1 MALLGGS
8 PLGLIGVRSLPTSD
22 GMSTFNGGASR
33 KISVNSYNNATNG
46 QMNATTGVF
55 TGSTGTRSLFSGSP
69 SASLAPYGNVGK
81 LGTTTGG
88 GMDMSGPYKGIKRSS
103 LHNNTVYD
111 TSLLNIIEQ
120 LSGTQAE
127 LRPSDFAYL
136 KDVGVFPN
144 NRLMIARR
152 FASPHNDNIF
162 LKGLATGQPVAIM
175 ISWKP
180 QGEDFLKISFGEKWE
195 DADADFKNVLDSL
208 GEDFLGKELGKRIG
222 GGIAVVPLPGFT
234 ETIQRTVLA
243 KLGVIEDDMK
253 TPLPSGNPNL
263 IKMAKR
269 RQTIKSETAG
279 SGLNCTVSIQMICEW
294 EQKFISG
301 IDPTIAWQDILG
313 KILTFATSRSNNYGL
328 KGAFEKKMKEWM
340 DHPEKIVEDMVKYIK
355 EGLKAAKDSIVE
367 MINGIKDTLSP
378 KDEASVKA
386 KSEETEKKRA
396 DELAKINKE
405 GTSENYADTLITKL
419 QEGLSRQ
426 LNKYRIA
433 LEGIAR
439 SLSGAPSTPW
449 HITIGNPLRPIFC
462 SGDMYMS
469 QDLTLDLGPTLAFN
483 DLPSNIKATFTLENA
498 RPWGLQEIAAK
509 FNSGSIRVVTI
520 VKDTNDLNHG
530 EKLQD
535 QIYVTPT
542 TGSATNPTNT
552 TGATKAVAGAVATGA
567 VAGVA
572 GATVPTTVP
581 QVPPAIATVAAGPQL
596 PLPVPTFANNF
607 NTDVSTAVPNLTA
620 GAATNLAN
628 AQNSLDGVTAAV
640 NSGQAQAEA
649 LAAKATAAANAAAVA
664 AGTATGGLVNGAI
677 AGAVATAQGGVAAA
691 QNTVATTGA
700 NVSSNVSNATGTTQQ
715 SVNTQVVVPDANSSI
730 GTTLQNIDWTK
741 IPGL

>member
-1 MALLGGS
+1 MAILGGS

-22 GMSTFNGGASR
+22 GMSTFNGGTSR

-46 QMNATTGVF
+46 QMNAAFGNFSGAV
-55 TGSTGTRSLFSGSP
+55 GTRSLFSGSP

-81 LGTTTGG
+81 LGTTNGG

-136 KDVGVFPN
+136 KDVGVYPN

-152 FASPHNDNIF
+152 FGSPHADNIF
-162 LKGLATGQPVAIM
+162 LKGLATGQPLAIM

-180 QGEDFLKISFGEKWE
+180 QTEDFLKITFGEKWE
-195 DADADFKNVLDSL
+195 DAEADFKSVLDSL
-208 GEDFLGKELGKRIG
+208 GEDFLGKTLGQRLG
-222 GGIAVVPLPGFT
+222 GAAAVIPLPGFT
-234 ETIQRTVLA
+234 ETIQRTVL
-243 KLGVIEDDMK
+243 KKMGVIDDNIE
-253 TPLPSGNPNL
+253 TPLPAGNPNL

-269 RQTIKSETAG
+269 RQTVKSETAG
-279 SGLNCTVSIQMICEW
+279 TGLNCTVSIQMVCEW

-313 KILTFATSRSNNYGL
+313 KILTFSTSRSNNYGL
-328 KGAFEKKMKEWM
+328 KASFEKTIKRWM
-340 DHPEKIVEDMVKYIK
+340 DYPEKIVEDMVGFIK
-355 EGLKAAKDSIVE
+355 EGLEAAKTEITK
-367 MINGIKDTLSP
+367 MIEGVKETLAPS
-378 KDEASVKA
+378 KTKEEADAASEKA
-386 KSEETEKKRA
+386 KKDALDKLKDVTA
-396 DELAKINKE
+396 DSLVNDLLK
-405 GTSENYADTLITKL
+405 
-419 QEGLSRQ
+419 GLSRQ
-426 LNKYRIA
+426 LNKYRIVI
-433 LEGIAR
+433 EGIAR

-449 HITIGNPLRPIFC
+449 HITIGNPLRPVFC

-469 QDLTLDLGPTLAFN
+469 QDVALDLGATLAFN

-530 EKLQD
+530 ERLQD
-535 QIYVTPT
+535 QIYVTPKT
-542 TGSATNPTNT
+542 ESASNPTNT
-552 TGATKAVAGAVATGA
+552 TAATTAVAGAVATGA

-572 GATVPTTVP
+572 GATVPTTAA
-581 QVPPAIATVAAGPQL
+581 QVTPTIATVAAGPQL
-596 PLPVPTFANNF
+596 PPPVPTFANNF
-607 NTDVSTAVPNLTA
+607 NTDISTVAGPLTE
-620 GAATNLAN
+620 GAAA
-628 AQNSLDGVTAAV
+628 AAASAKSGLDGVTAAV

-649 LAAKATAAANAAAVA
+649 LAAKATAAANEAATA
-664 AGTATGGLVNGAI
+664 AGTATSGVINGAI
-677 AGAVATAQGGVAAA
+677 EGAVATAQAGVATA
-691 QNTVATTGA
+691 QNAVATSGA
-700 NVSSNVSNATGTTQQ
+700 NVATNAATAAGTVKE
-715 SVNTQVVVPDANSSI
+715 SVNSETIVPDANSSI
-730 GTTLQNIDWTK
+730 GTTLQNINWSGFT
-741 IPGL
+741 L

>member
-33 KISVNSYNNATNG
+33 KISVNSYNNATGG
-46 QMNATTGVF
+46 QMNQTSGNF
-55 TGSTGTRSLFSGSP
+55 SGSTGTRSLFSGSP

-81 LGTTTGG
+81 LGTTNGG

-152 FASPHNDNIF
+152 FASPHHDNIF

-180 QGEDFLKISFGEKWE
+180 QGEDFLKITFGEKWE
-195 DADADFKNVLDSL
+195 DAEADFKSVLDSL
-208 GEDFLGKELGKRIG
+208 GEDFLGKQLGQKIG
-222 GGIAVVPLPGFT
+222 GGLAVVPLPGFT

-243 KLGVIEDDMK
+243 KLGVIEDDPK
-253 TPLPSGNPNL
+253 SPLPSGNPNL

-328 KGAFEKKMKEWM
+328 KGAFEKTLTRWM
-340 DHPEKIVEDMVKYIK
+340 DYPETIVEDMVKYIK
-355 EGLKAAKDSIVE
+355 EGLDKAIESIQEMIDGIKETLAPQDDAAKAAREK
-367 MINGIKDTLSP
+367 
-378 KDEASVKA
+378 
-386 KSEETEKKRA
+386 ETAEK
-396 DELAKINKE
+396 NK
-405 GTSENYADTLITKL
+405 TKL
-419 QEGLSRQ
+419 EEISKTGYAQTLVDDLKAGLSRQ

-433 LEGIAR
+433 IEGIAR

-449 HITIGNPLRPIFC
+449 HITVGNPLRPVFC
-462 SGDMYMS
+462 AGDMYMS
-469 QDLTLDLGPTLAFN
+469 DDLSLDLGPTLAFN
-483 DLPSNIKATFTLENA
+483 DLPSNIKATFTLTNA

-509 FNSGSIRVVTI
+509 FNSGSIRVVTV

-530 EKLQD
+530 ERLQD
-535 QIYVTPT
+535 QIYVAPKTDS
-542 TGSATNPTNT
+542 GTNPTNT
-552 TGATKAVAGAVATGA
+552 AAATKAVAGAVASGS

-581 QVPPAIATVAAGPQL
+581 QVTPAIATVAAGPQL
-596 PLPVPTFANNF
+596 PPVPTFANNF
-607 NTDVSTAVPNLTA
+607 NTDISTAVPNLTA

-640 NSGQAQAEA
+640 NSGQGQAAA
-649 LAAKATAAANAAAVA
+649 LAAKATAAANAAATA
-664 AGTATGGLVNGAI
+664 AGNATGGVINGTI
-677 AGAVATAQGGVAAA
+677 AGAVTTTQNGV
-691 QNTVATTGA
+691 A
-700 NVSSNVSNATGTTQQ
+700 NVSSTAATAAGTVKE
-715 SVNTQVVVPDANSSI
+715 SVNSQSVVPDPNSSV
-730 GTTLQNIDWTK
+730 GTTLQNIDWSGFT
-741 IPGL
+741 L

>member
-1 MALLGGS
+1 MAILGGS
-8 PLGLIGVRSLPTSD
+8 PLGLINTRSLPTSD
-22 GMSTFNGGASR
+22 GMTTFNGGTSR

-46 QMNATTGVF
+46 QLNADTGAF
-55 TGSTGTRSLFSGSP
+55 TGAVGTRSLFSGSP

-81 LGTTTGG
+81 LGTTNGG
-88 GMDMSGPYKGIKRSS
+88 GMDMSGPYKGIKRSN

-111 TSLLNIIEQ
+111 MSLLNIIEQ

-152 FASPHNDNIF
+152 FGSPHNDNIF
-162 LKGLATGQPVAIM
+162 LKGLPTHQPLAIM

-180 QGEDFLKISFGEKWE
+180 QGEDFLKITFGEKWE
-195 DADADFKNVLDSL
+195 DAEADFKGVLDSL
-208 GEDFLGKELGKRIG
+208 GEDFLGKTLGAKLG
-222 GGIAVVPLPGFT
+222 GGLAVVPLPGFT
-234 ETIQRTVLA
+234 ETIQRTVLK

-269 RQTIKSETAG
+269 RQTIKSEAAG

-313 KILTFATSRSNNYGL
+313 KILTFSTSRSNNYGL
-328 KGAFEKKMKEWM
+328 KGAFEKTMKDWM
-340 DHPEKIVEDMVKYIK
+340 DHPEHIVRDMVDYIK
-355 EGLKAAKDSIVE
+355 LGLEAAKDSIRE
-367 MINGIKDTLSP
+367 MIQGVRGALMPMNDATK
-378 KDEASVKA
+378 
-386 KSEETEKKRA
+386 EKKSAEAEAERKKKM
-396 DELAKINKE
+396 DELNKE
-405 GTSENYADTLITKL
+405 GTTLQYADKLIKDL

-439 SLSGAPSTPW
+439 ALSGAPSAPW
-449 HITIGNPLRPIFC
+449 HVTIGNPLRPVFC

-469 QDLTLDLGPTLAFN
+469 QDVTLDLGATLAFN

-530 EKLQD
+530 ETLKD
-535 QIYVTPT
+535 QIYVSPT
-542 TGSATNPTNT
+542 TQSASNPTNT
-552 TGATKAVAGAVATGA
+552 TAATTTVAGAVATGA

-572 GATVPTTVP
+572 GATVPTTAA
-581 QVPPAIATVAAGPQL
+581 QVTPTIATVAAGPQL
-596 PLPVPTFANNF
+596 PPPVPTFANNF
-607 NTDVSTAVPNLTA
+607 NTDISTAAGPLTA
-620 GAATNLAN
+620 GAAA
-628 AQNSLDGVTAAV
+628 AAASAKSGLDGVTAAV

-649 LAAKATAAANAAAVA
+649 LAAKATAAANEAATA
-664 AGTATGGLVNGAI
+664 AGAATSGVINGAI
-677 AGAVATAQGGVAAA
+677 EGAVATAQAGVATA
-691 QNTVATTGA
+691 QNAVATSGA
-700 NVSSNVSNATGTTQQ
+700 NVATNAATAAGTVKE
-715 SVNTQVVVPDANSSI
+715 SVNSETIVPDANSSI
-730 GTTLQNIDWTK
+730 GTTLQNINWSGFT
-741 IPGL
+741 L

>member
-1 MALLGGS
+1 MAILGGS

-33 KISVNSYNNATNG
+33 KISVNAYNNATSG
-46 QMNATTGVF
+46 QMSQTSGNF
-55 TGSTGTRSLFSGSP
+55 SGSVGTRSLFSGSA
-69 SASLAPYGNVGK
+69 SASVAPYGNIGK

-195 DADADFKNVLDSL
+195 DAEADFKSVLDSL
-208 GEDFLGKELGKRIG
+208 GEDFLGKTLGQKLG
-222 GGIAVVPLPGFT
+222 GAAAVIPLPGFT
-234 ETIQRTVLA
+234 ETIQRTVLQ
-243 KLGVIEDDMK
+243 KMGIIDDSK
-253 TPLPSGNPNL
+253 ETPLPSGNPNL

-269 RQTIKSETAG
+269 RQTVRSETAG
-279 SGLNCTVSIQMICEW
+279 SGLNCTVSIQMVCEW

-313 KILTFATSRSNNYGL
+313 KILTFSTSRSNNYGL
-328 KGAFEKKMKEWM
+328 KASFEKTIKDWM
-340 DHPEKIVEDMVKYIK
+340 DYPEHIVRDMVKFIK
-355 EGLKAAKDSIVE
+355 EGLQAAKDEIE
-367 MINGIKDTLSP
+367 KMIQGVKETLAPS
-378 KDEASVKA
+378 KSKEDVDKKA
-386 KSEETEKKRA
+386 ESDKADALKKLEGVSA
-396 DELAKINKE
+396 QSLIDELVA
-405 GTSENYADTLITKL
+405 
-419 QEGLSRQ
+419 GLSRQ
-426 LNKYRIA
+426 LNKYRIVI
-433 LEGIAR
+433 EGIAR
-439 SLSGAPSTPW
+439 ALSGAPSTPW

-462 SGDMYMS
+462 AGDMYID
-469 QDLTLDLGPTLAFN
+469 QDVTLDLGATLAFN
-483 DLPSNIKATFTLENA
+483 DLPSNIKATFTLTNA

-530 EKLQD
+530 ERLQD
-535 QIYVTPT
+535 QIYVSPQ
-542 TGSATNPTNT
+542 TGSGTNPTNT
-552 TGATKAVAGAVATGA
+552 SATTNAVAGAVAPGS

-572 GATVPTTVP
+572 GATVPTTAPVTTP
-581 QVPPAIATVAAGPQL
+581 TIATVAAGPQL
-596 PLPVPTFANNF
+596 PPVPTFANNF
-607 NTDVSTAVPNLTA
+607 NTDISTGTPNLTA

-640 NSGQAQAEA
+640 NSGQGQAA
-649 LAAKATAAANAAAVA
+649 TLAARATAAANAAAAA
-664 AGTATGGLVNGAI
+664 AGTVTGGAGAI
-677 AGAVATAQGGVAAA
+677 TGAVTSA
-691 QNTVATTGA
+691 QNGVTNVQNSVATVGA
-700 NVSSNVSNATGTTQQ
+700 NVNSTAATAAGTVKE
-715 SVNTQVVVPDANSSI
+715 SVNSQSVVPDPNSTI
-730 GTTLQNIDWTK
+730 GTTLQNIDWT
-741 IPGL
+741 GFRL

>member
-1 MALLGGS
+1 MAILGGS
-8 PLGLIGVRSLPTSD
+8 PLGLINTRSLPTSD
-22 GMSTFNGGASR
+22 GMTTFNGGASR

-46 QMNATTGVF
+46 QINATTGVF

-81 LGTTTGG
+81 LGTTNGG

-111 TSLLNIIEQ
+111 MSLLNIIEQ

-136 KDVGVFPN
+136 KNVGVFPN

-152 FASPHNDNIF
+152 FGSPRNDNIF
-162 LKGLATGQPVAIM
+162 VKGLATAQPLAIM

-180 QGEDFLKISFGEKWE
+180 QGEDFLKITFGEKWE
-195 DADADFKNVLDSL
+195 NADADFKSVLDSL
-208 GEDFLGKELGKRIG
+208 GQDFLGKELGQKIG
-222 GGIAVVPLPGFT
+222 GAVAVVPLPGFT
-234 ETIQRTVLA
+234 ETIQRTVL
-243 KLGVIEDDMK
+243 KRLGIIDDTLE

-269 RQTIKSETAG
+269 RQLVASEVAG
-279 SGLNCTVSIQMICEW
+279 SGLNCTVSVEMICEW

-301 IDPTIAWQDILG
+301 IDPTIAWQDIIG
-313 KILTFATSRSNNYGL
+313 KILTFSTSRSNNYGL
-328 KGAFEKKMKEWM
+328 KKSFEDTMKRWM

-355 EGLKAAKDSIVE
+355 EGLEDAKKAIGDMIAGIDATPKEDPANKTNTELTANDIKKKAAE
-367 MINGIKDTLSP
+367 QTLSFIDQILP
-378 KDEASVKA
+378 N
-386 KSEETEKKRA
+386 
-396 DELAKINKE
+396 LA
-405 GTSENYADTLITKL
+405 
-419 QEGLSRQ
+419 RQ

-433 LEGIAR
+433 IEGIAR
-439 SLSGAPSTPW
+439 ALSGAPSTPW

-462 SGDMYMS
+462 SGDMYMD
-469 QDLTLDLGPTLAFN
+469 QDVALDLGPTLAFN
-483 DLPSNIKATFTLENA
+483 DLPSNIKATFTLTNA

-530 EKLQD
+530 ERLQD
-535 QIYVTPT
+535 QIYVTPK
-542 TGSATNPTNT
+542 TGSETNPTNT
-552 TGATKAVAGAVATGA
+552 TAATKAVAGATPTGA

-581 QVPPAIATVAAGPQL
+581 QVPPTIATVAAGPQL
-596 PLPVPTFANNF
+596 PPPIPTA
-607 NTDVSTAVPNLTA
+607 APNLTA
-620 GAATNLAN
+620 GAAANAAN

-640 NSGQAQAEA
+640 NSGQAQAA
-649 LAAKATAAANAAAVA
+649 SLAARATAAANEAAAASGTTTGGAINGAIEGAVA
-664 AGTATGGLVNGAI
+664 A
-677 AGAVATAQGGVAAA
+677 AQGGVAAT
-691 QNTVATTGA
+691 QNAVATTGA
-700 NVSSNVSNATGTTQQ
+700 NVGSVSENAGRSVE
-715 SVNTQVVVPDANSSI
+715 SVNTQSVVADANLSI
-730 GTTLQNIDWTK
+730 GTTLQNINWS
-741 IPGL
+741 GFAL

>member
-1 MALLGGS
+1 MAILGGS

-33 KISVNSYNNATNG
+33 KISVNAYNNATSG
-46 QMNATTGVF
+46 QMSQTSGNF
-55 TGSTGTRSLFSGSP
+55 SGSVGTRSLFSGSA
-69 SASLAPYGNVGK
+69 SASVAPYGNIGK

-180 QGEDFLKISFGEKWE
+180 QGEDFLKITFGEKWE
-195 DADADFKNVLDSL
+195 DAEADFKSVLDSL
-208 GEDFLGKELGKRIG
+208 GEDFLGKQLGQKLG
-222 GGIAVVPLPGFT
+222 GAAAVIPLPGFT
-234 ETIQRTVLA
+234 ETIQRTVLQ
-243 KLGVIEDDMK
+243 KMGIIDDSK
-253 TPLPSGNPNL
+253 ETPLPSGNPNL

-269 RQTIKSETAG
+269 RQTVRSETAG
-279 SGLNCTVSIQMICEW
+279 SGLNCTVSIQMVCEW

-313 KILTFATSRSNNYGL
+313 KILTFSTSRSNNYGL
-328 KGAFEKKMKEWM
+328 KATFEKTIKDWM
-340 DHPEKIVEDMVKYIK
+340 DYPEHIVRDMVKFIK
-355 EGLKAAKDSIVE
+355 EGLQAAKDEIKK
-367 MINGIKDTLSP
+367 MIQGVKETLAP
-378 KDEASVKA
+378 A
-386 KSEETEKKRA
+386 KSKEDVDKKAESDKA
-396 DELAKINKE
+396 DALKKLE
-405 GTSENYADTLITKL
+405 GVTAQSLIDDL
-419 QEGLSRQ
+419 VAGLSRQ
-426 LNKYRIA
+426 LNKYRIVI
-433 LEGIAR
+433 EGIAR
-439 SLSGAPSTPW
+439 ALSGAPSTPW

-462 SGDMYMS
+462 AGDMYID
-469 QDLTLDLGPTLAFN
+469 QDVTLDLGATLAFN
-483 DLPSNIKATFTLENA
+483 DLPSNIKATFTLTNA

-530 EKLQD
+530 ERLQD
-535 QIYVTPT
+535 QIYVSPQTAS
-542 TGSATNPTNT
+542 GTNPTNT
-552 TGATKAVAGAVATGA
+552 SATTNAVAGAVAPGSVT
-567 VAGVA
+567 GVA
-572 GATVPTTVP
+572 GATVPTTAPVTTP
-581 QVPPAIATVAAGPQL
+581 TIATVAAGPQL
-596 PLPVPTFANNF
+596 PPVPTFANNF
-607 NTDVSTAVPNLTA
+607 NTDISTGTPNLTA

-640 NSGQAQAEA
+640 NSGQGQAA
-649 LAAKATAAANAAAVA
+649 TLAARATAAANAAAA
-664 AGTATGGLVNGAI
+664 ATGTVTGGPVSGAI
-677 AGAVATAQGGVAAA
+677 TGAVATAQNGVTNV
-691 QNTVATTGA
+691 QNSVTTVGA
-700 NVSSNVSNATGTTQQ
+700 NVNSTAATAAGTVKE
-715 SVNTQVVVPDANSSI
+715 SVNSQSVVPDPNSTI
-730 GTTLQNIDWTK
+730 GTTLQNIDWT
-741 IPGL
+741 GFRL

>member
-33 KISVNSYNNATNG
+33 KISVNAYNNATSG
-46 QMNATTGVF
+46 QMSQTSGNF
-55 TGSTGTRSLFSGSP
+55 SGSVGTRSLFSGSA
-69 SASLAPYGNVGK
+69 SASVAPYGNIGK

-162 LKGLATGQPVAIM
+162 LKGLPTGQPLAIM

-195 DADADFKNVLDSL
+195 DAEADFKSVLDSL
-208 GEDFLGKELGKRIG
+208 GEDFLGKQLGQKIG

-243 KLGVIEDDMK
+243 RLGVIEDDMK

-269 RQTIKSETAG
+269 RQTIKSEAAG

-328 KGAFEKKMKEWM
+328 KGSFEKTMKKWM
-340 DHPEKIVEDMVKYIK
+340 DYPETIVEDMVKYIK
-355 EGLKAAKDSIVE
+355 EGLDKAITSIQE
-367 MINGIKDTLSP
+367 MIDGIKETLAP
-378 KDEASVKA
+378 QDDKA
-386 KSEETEKKRA
+386 KAEREKETAEKNKSKLEEISAKGYAEKLVDDLK
-396 DELAKINKE
+396 N
-405 GTSENYADTLITKL
+405 
-419 QEGLSRQ
+419 GLSRQ

-449 HITIGNPLRPIFC
+449 HITIGNPLRPVFC
-462 SGDMYMS
+462 AGDMYMDS
-469 QDLTLDLGPTLAFN
+469 DLALDLGATLAFN
-483 DLPSNIKATFTLENA
+483 DLPSNIKATFTLTNA

-530 EKLQD
+530 ERLQD
-535 QIYVTPT
+535 QIYVSPQTSS
-542 TGSATNPTNT
+542 GTNPTNT
-552 TGATKAVAGAVATGA
+552 SATTNAVAGAVAPGS

-572 GATVPTTVP
+572 GATVPTTAPVTTP
-581 QVPPAIATVAAGPQL
+581 TIATVAAGPQL
-596 PLPVPTFANNF
+596 PPVPTFANNF
-607 NTDVSTAVPNLTA
+607 NTDISTGTPNLTA

-640 NSGQAQAEA
+640 NSGQGQAA
-649 LAAKATAAANAAAVA
+649 TLVARATAAANAAAA
-664 AGTATGGLVNGAI
+664 ATGTVTGGPVSGAI
-677 AGAVATAQGGVAAA
+677 TGAVATAQNGVTNV
-691 QNTVATTGA
+691 QNSVTTVGA
-700 NVSSNVSNATGTTQQ
+700 NVNSTAATAAGTVKE
-715 SVNTQVVVPDANSSI
+715 SVNSQSVVPDPNSTI
-730 GTTLQNIDWTK
+730 GTTLQNIDWT
-741 IPGL
+741 GFRL

>member
-1 MALLGGS
+1 MAILGGS

-33 KISVNSYNNATNG
+33 KISVNSYNNATGG
-46 QMNATTGVF
+46 QMNQTSGNF
-55 TGSTGTRSLFSGSP
+55 SGSIGTRSLFSGSP
-69 SASLAPYGNVGK
+69 SASVAPYGNVGK

-152 FASPHNDNIF
+152 FGSPHNDNIF
-162 LKGLATGQPVAIM
+162 LKGLATGQPLAIM

-195 DADADFKNVLDSL
+195 DAEADFKSVLDSL
-208 GEDFLGKELGKRIG
+208 GEDFLGKSLGQKIG
-222 GGIAVVPLPGFT
+222 GAVAVIPLPGFT
-234 ETIQRTVLA
+234 ETIQRTVLK
-243 KLGVIEDDMK
+243 KLGIIDDSLE

-269 RQTIKSETAG
+269 RQTIKSEAAG

-301 IDPTIAWQDILG
+301 IDPTIAWQDIIG

-328 KGAFEKKMKEWM
+328 KASFEKTITRWM
-340 DHPEKIVEDMVKYIK
+340 DYPEKIVEDMVDYIK
-355 EGLKAAKDSIVE
+355 EGLADAKKEIEKMIKGFETAPKEDPKKEKTEVDINELKKKAANE
-367 MINGIKDTLSP
+367 TLSLI
-378 KDEASVKA
+378 D
-386 KSEETEKKRA
+386 
-396 DELAKINKE
+396 KI
-405 GTSENYADTLITKL
+405 TS
-419 QEGLSRQ
+419 GLSRQ

-433 LEGIAR
+433 IEGIAR
-439 SLSGAPSTPW
+439 ALSGAPSTPW
-449 HITIGNPLRPIFC
+449 HITIGNPLRPVFC

-469 QDLTLDLGPTLAFN
+469 EDLALDLGATLAFN
-483 DLPSNIKATFTLENA
+483 DLPSNIKATFTLTNA

-509 FNSGSIRVVTI
+509 FNSGSIRVVTV

-535 QIYVTPT
+535 QIYVAPKTDS
-542 TGSATNPTNT
+542 GTNPTNT
-552 TGATKAVAGAVATGA
+552 NAATNAVAGAVASGS

-581 QVPPAIATVAAGPQL
+581 QVPPTIATVAAGPQL
-596 PLPVPTFANNF
+596 PPVPTFANNF
-607 NTDVSTAVPNLTA
+607 NTDISTAVPNLTA
-620 GAATNLAN
+620 GAATNLTN

-640 NSGQAQAEA
+640 NSGQGQAAA
-649 LAAKATAAANAAAVA
+649 LAAKATAAANEAIAAA
-664 AGTATGGLVNGAI
+664 GGVINGAI
-677 AGAVATAQGGVAAA
+677 AGAVSTAQGGVAAA
-691 QNTVATTGA
+691 QNSVATVGA
-700 NVSSNVSNATGTTQQ
+700 NVSSTAATAAGTVKE
-715 SVNTQVVVPDANSSI
+715 SVNSQSVVPDANSSV
-730 GTTLQNIDWTK
+730 GTTLQNIDWSGFT
-741 IPGL
+741 L

>member
-1 MALLGGS
+1 MAILGGS

-33 KISVNSYNNATNG
+33 KISVNAYNNATSG
-46 QMNATTGVF
+46 QMNQTTGNF
-55 TGSTGTRSLFSGSP
+55 SGSVGTRSLFSGSA
-69 SASLAPYGNVGK
+69 SASVAPYGNIGK

-195 DADADFKNVLDSL
+195 DAEADFKSVLDSL
-208 GEDFLGKELGKRIG
+208 GEDFLGKTLGQKLG
-222 GGIAVVPLPGFT
+222 GAAAVIPLPGFT
-234 ETIQRTVLA
+234 ETIQRTVLQ
-243 KLGVIEDDMK
+243 KMGIIDDSK
-253 TPLPSGNPNL
+253 ETPLPSGNPNL

-269 RQTIKSETAG
+269 RQTVRSETAG
-279 SGLNCTVSIQMICEW
+279 SGLNCTVSIQMVCEW

-313 KILTFATSRSNNYGL
+313 KILTFSTSRSNNYGL
-328 KGAFEKKMKEWM
+328 KASFEKTIKDWM
-340 DHPEKIVEDMVKYIK
+340 DYPEHIVRDMVKFIK
-355 EGLKAAKDSIVE
+355 EGLQAAKDEIE
-367 MINGIKDTLSP
+367 KMIQGVKETLAPS
-378 KDEASVKA
+378 KSKEDVDKKA
-386 KSEETEKKRA
+386 ESDKADALKKLEGVSA
-396 DELAKINKE
+396 QSLIDELVA
-405 GTSENYADTLITKL
+405 
-419 QEGLSRQ
+419 GLSRQ
-426 LNKYRIA
+426 LNKYRIVI
-433 LEGIAR
+433 EGIAR
-439 SLSGAPSTPW
+439 ALSGAPSTPW

-462 SGDMYMS
+462 AGDMYID
-469 QDLTLDLGPTLAFN
+469 QDVTLDLGATLAFN
-483 DLPSNIKATFTLENA
+483 DLPSNIKATFTLTNA

-530 EKLQD
+530 ERLQD
-535 QIYVTPT
+535 QIYVSPQ
-542 TGSATNPTNT
+542 TGSGTNPTNT
-552 TGATKAVAGAVATGA
+552 SATTNAVAGAVAPGS

-572 GATVPTTVP
+572 GATVPTTAPVTTP
-581 QVPPAIATVAAGPQL
+581 TIATVAAGPQL
-596 PLPVPTFANNF
+596 PPVPTFANNF
-607 NTDVSTAVPNLTA
+607 NTDISTGVPNLTA

-640 NSGQAQAEA
+640 NSGQGQAA
-649 LAAKATAAANAAAVA
+649 TLAARATAAANAAAAA
-664 AGTATGGLVNGAI
+664 AGTVTGGAGAI
-677 AGAVATAQGGVAAA
+677 TGAVTSA
-691 QNTVATTGA
+691 QNGVTNVQNSVTTVGA
-700 NVSSNVSNATGTTQQ
+700 NVNSTAATAAGTVKE
-715 SVNTQVVVPDANSSI
+715 SVNSQSVVPDPNSTI
-730 GTTLQNIDWTK
+730 GTTLQNIDWT
-741 IPGL
+741 GFRL

>member
-1 MALLGGS
+1 MAILGGS
-8 PLGLIGVRSLPTSD
+8 PLGLINTRSLPKSD
-22 GMSTFNGGASR
+22 GMTTFNGGASR

-46 QMNATTGVF
+46 QMGQTGNF
-55 TGSTGTRSLFSGSP
+55 TGAIGTRSLFSGSG
-69 SASLAPYGNVGK
+69 SASVAPYGNVGK
-81 LGTTTGG
+81 LGTTNGG

-111 TSLLNIIEQ
+111 MSLLNIIEQ

-152 FASPHNDNIF
+152 FGSPHNDNIF
-162 LKGLATGQPVAIM
+162 VKGLATGQPLAIM

-180 QGEDFLKISFGEKWE
+180 QGEDFLKITFGEKWE

-208 GEDFLGKELGKRIG
+208 GEDFLGKELGKKIG
-222 GGIAVVPLPGFT
+222 GGLAVVPLPGFT
-234 ETIQRTVLA
+234 ETIQRVVLA

-279 SGLNCTVSIQMICEW
+279 SGLKCTVSIQMICEW

-301 IDPTIAWQDILG
+301 IDPTIVWQDILG

-328 KGAFEKKMKEWM
+328 KGAFEKTMKKWM
-340 DHPEKIVEDMVKYIK
+340 DHPEKIVEDMVKFIK
-355 EGLKAAKDSIVE
+355 EGLDKAKDSIQE
-367 MINGIKDTLSP
+367 MIDGIKETLAP
-378 KDEASVKA
+378 QDEESKAAREKETAAKNAKKLEELSV
-386 KSEETEKKRA
+386 
-396 DELAKINKE
+396 D
-405 GTSENYADTLITKL
+405 GYAQTLVDSLK
-419 QEGLSRQ
+419 EGLSRQ

-449 HITIGNPLRPIFC
+449 HITIGNPLRPIF
-462 SGDMYMS
+462 SAGDMYMES
-469 QDLTLDLGPTLAFN
+469 DLALDLGPTLAFN

-509 FNSGSIRVVTI
+509 FNAGSIRVVTI

-530 EKLQD
+530 ERLQD

-542 TGSATNPTNT
+542 TVSATNPTNT
-552 TGATKAVAGAVATGA
+552 PATTNAVAAAATGA

-572 GATVPTTVP
+572 GATVPTTAA
-581 QVPPAIATVAAGPQL
+581 QVTPTIATVAAGPQL
-596 PLPVPTFANNF
+596 PPPVPTFANNF
-607 NTDVSTAVPNLTA
+607 NTDISTAAGPLTA
-620 GAATNLAN
+620 GAAA
-628 AQNSLDGVTAAV
+628 AAASAKSGLDGVTAAV

-649 LAAKATAAANAAAVA
+649 LAAKATAAANEAAVA
-664 AGTATGGLVNGAI
+664 AGAATSGVINGAI
-677 AGAVATAQGGVAAA
+677 EGAVATAQAGVATA
-691 QNTVATTGA
+691 QNAVATSGA
-700 NVSSNVSNATGTTQQ
+700 NVATNAATAAGTVKE
-715 SVNTQVVVPDANSSI
+715 SVNSETIVPDANSSI
-730 GTTLQNIDWTK
+730 GTTLQNINWS
-741 IPGL
+741 GFAL

>member
-46 QMNATTGVF
+46 QMNATTGNF
-55 TGSTGTRSLFSGSP
+55 SGSVGTRSLFSGSP

-152 FASPHNDNIF
+152 FASPHHDNIF
-162 LKGLATGQPVAIM
+162 LKGLATGQPLAIM

-180 QGEDFLKISFGEKWE
+180 QGEDFVKITFGEKWE

-208 GEDFLGKELGKRIG
+208 GEDFLGKTLGQKIG
-222 GGIAVVPLPGFT
+222 GGLAVVPLPGFT
-234 ETIQRTVLA
+234 ETIQRTVLK
-243 KLGVIEDDMK
+243 KLGIIDDSDE
-253 TPLPSGNPNL
+253 TPLPAGNPNL
-263 IKMAKR
+263 IKLAKR

-279 SGLNCTVSIQMICEW
+279 SGLNCTVSIQMVCEW

-328 KGAFEKKMKEWM
+328 KDSFEKTITTWM
-340 DHPEKIVEDMVKYIK
+340 DYPERIVEDMVSYIK
-355 EGLKAAKDSIVE
+355 LGLDKAITSIQEMIDGIKETLAPQDDKSKAAREKETAEKNKTKLEEISAEGYAQKLVDGLKD
-367 MINGIKDTLSP
+367 
-378 KDEASVKA
+378 
-386 KSEETEKKRA
+386 
-396 DELAKINKE
+396 
-405 GTSENYADTLITKL
+405 
-419 QEGLSRQ
+419 GLSRQ
-426 LNKYRIA
+426 LKKYKIA
-433 LEGIAR
+433 IEGIAR

-449 HITIGNPLRPIFC
+449 HITIGNPLRPVFC
-462 SGDMYMS
+462 AGDMYMD
-469 QDLTLDLGPTLAFN
+469 QDLALDLGPTLAFN
-483 DLPSNIKATFTLENA
+483 DLPSNIKATFTLTNA
-498 RPWGLQEIAAK
+498 RPWGLQEISAK
-509 FNSGSIRVVTI
+509 FNAGSIRVVTTM
-520 VKDTNDLNHG
+520 KDANDLNHG
-530 EKLQD
+530 ETLQD
-535 QIYVTPT
+535 QIHVTPK
-542 TGSATNPTNT
+542 TGSGTNPNNSNA
-552 TGATKAVAGAVATGA
+552 ATKAVAGAAAPGA
-567 VAGVA
+567 VTGVA

-581 QVPPAIATVAAGPQL
+581 QVTPAIATVAAGPQL
-596 PLPVPTFANNF
+596 PPVPTFANNF
-607 NTDVSTAVPNLTA
+607 NTDISTAAPNLTA

-628 AQNSLDGVTAAV
+628 AKNSLDGVTAAA
-640 NSGQAQAEA
+640 NSGQAQAA
-649 LAAKATAAANAAAVA
+649 DLAAKATAAANAAANV
-664 AGTATGGLVNGAI
+664 AGTATGGAINGAI
-677 AGAVATAQGGVAAA
+677 AGAVATAQNGVT
-691 QNTVATTGA
+691 TVGA
-700 NVSSNVSNATGTTQQ
+700 NVSSTAATAAGTIKE
-715 SVNTQVVVPDANSSI
+715 SVNSQSVVPDPNSSV
-730 GTTLQNIDWTK
+730 GTTLQNIDFGAFLG
-741 IPGL
+741 I

>member
-1 MALLGGS
+1 MAILGGS

-33 KISVNSYNNATNG
+33 KISVNSYNNATGG
-46 QMNATTGVF
+46 QMSQTSGNF
-55 TGSTGTRSLFSGSP
+55 SGSVGTRSLFSGSA
-69 SASLAPYGNVGK
+69 SASVAPYGNVGK

-152 FASPHNDNIF
+152 FGSPHHDNIF
-162 LKGLATGQPVAIM
+162 LKGLPTGQPVAIM

-180 QGEDFLKISFGEKWE
+180 QGEDFLKITFGEKWE
-195 DADADFKNVLDSL
+195 DAEADFKSVLDSL
-208 GEDFLGKELGKRIG
+208 GEDFLGKQLGQRLG
-222 GGIAVVPLPGFT
+222 GAVAVIPLPGFT
-234 ETIQRTVLA
+234 ETIQRTVLQ
-243 KLGVIEDDMK
+243 KMGVIDDSK
-253 TPLPSGNPNL
+253 ETPLPSGNPNL

-269 RQTIKSETAG
+269 RQTVRSESAG

-328 KGAFEKKMKEWM
+328 KASFEKTITRWM
-340 DHPEKIVEDMVKYIK
+340 DYPETIVKDMVEFIK
-355 EGLKAAKDSIVE
+355 EGLKAAKEEIQK
-367 MINGIKDTLSP
+367 MIDGVKDTLAPSQS
-378 KDEASVKA
+378 KEDVDKKKESDKKEALDKLKNV
-386 KSEETEKKRA
+386 TA
-396 DELAKINKE
+396 DSLINDLV
-405 GTSENYADTLITKL
+405 S
-419 QEGLSRQ
+419 GLSRQ
-426 LNKYRIA
+426 LNKYRIVI
-433 LEGIAR
+433 EGIAR
-439 SLSGAPSTPW
+439 ALSGAPSTPW

-462 SGDMYMS
+462 AGDMYMDS
-469 QDLTLDLGPTLAFN
+469 DLALDLGPTLAFN
-483 DLPSNIKATFTLENA
+483 DLPSNIKATFTLTNA

-509 FNSGSIRVVTI
+509 FNSGSIRVVTV

-530 EKLQD
+530 ERLQD
-535 QIYVTPT
+535 QIYVAPKTD
-542 TGSATNPTNT
+542 SATNPTNT
-552 TGATKAVAGAVATGA
+552 TSTTNAVAGAAAPGA

-581 QVPPAIATVAAGPQL
+581 QVTPVIATVAAGPQL
-596 PLPVPTFANNF
+596 PPVPTFANNF
-607 NTDVSTAVPNLTA
+607 NTDISTTTPNLTA
-620 GAATNLAN
+620 GAASNLTN
-628 AQNSLDGVTAAV
+628 AQNSLNSVTTTV
-640 NSGQAQAEA
+640 NSGQGETSA
-649 LAAKATAAANAAAVA
+649 LAARAAAAAATV
-664 AGTATGGLVNGAI
+664 GTGINGVVTGVQNG
-677 AGAVATAQGGVAAA
+677 VATV
-691 QNTVATTGA
+691 GA
-700 NVSSNVSNATGTTQQ
+700 NVSSTAASASGTVKE
-715 SVNTQVVVPDANSSI
+715 SVNSQSVVPDPNSTI
-730 GTTLQNIDWTK
+730 GTTLQNIDWSALA
-741 IPGL
+741 GL

>member
-1 MALLGGS
+1 MAILGGS

-22 GMSTFNGGASR
+22 GMSTFNGGTSR

-46 QMNATTGVF
+46 QMNAATGNFSGAV
-55 TGSTGTRSLFSGSP
+55 GTRSLFSGSP

-88 GMDMSGPYKGIKRSS
+88 GMDMSGPYKGIKRSN

-111 TSLLNIIEQ
+111 MSLLNIIEQ

-136 KDVGVFPN
+136 KDVGVYPN

-152 FASPHNDNIF
+152 FGSPHNDNIF
-162 LKGLATGQPVAIM
+162 LKGLATGQPLAIM
-175 ISWKP
+175 ISWRP
-180 QGEDFLKISFGEKWE
+180 QGEDFLKITFGEKWE
-195 DADADFKNVLDSL
+195 DAEADFKGVLDSL
-208 GEDFLGKELGKRIG
+208 GEDFLGKQLGAKLG
-222 GGIAVVPLPGFT
+222 GGLAVVPLPGFT
-234 ETIQRTVLA
+234 ETIQRQVL
-243 KLGVIEDDMK
+243 KRLGVIEDDMK

-269 RQTIKSETAG
+269 RQTIKSEAAG

-313 KILTFATSRSNNYGL
+313 KILTFSTSRSNNYGL
-328 KGAFEKKMKEWM
+328 KGAFEKTMKDWM
-340 DHPEKIVEDMVKYIK
+340 DFPEHIVRDMAVYIK
-355 EGLKAAKDSIVE
+355 EGL
-367 MINGIKDTLSP
+367 
-378 KDEASVKA
+378 
-386 KSEETEKKRA
+386 
-396 DELAKINKE
+396 ELAKNSIREMIQGVRAALRPQNEATKEKATAEAEATRKAKMDELNKE
-405 GTSENYADTLITKL
+405 GSTLDYANKLVKDL

-439 SLSGAPSTPW
+439 ALSGAPSAPW
-449 HITIGNPLRPIFC
+449 HVTIGNPLRPVFC

-469 QDLTLDLGPTLAFN
+469 QDVTLDLGATLAFN

-530 EKLQD
+530 ETLQD
-535 QIYVTPT
+535 QIYVSPT
-542 TGSATNPTNT
+542 TQSASNPTNT
-552 TGATKAVAGAVATGA
+552 TAATTAVAGAVATGA

-572 GATVPTTVP
+572 GTTVPTTAA
-581 QVPPAIATVAAGPQL
+581 QVTPTIATVAAGPQL
-596 PLPVPTFANNF
+596 PPPVPTFANNF
-607 NTDVSTAVPNLTA
+607 NTDISTVAGPLTE
-620 GAATNLAN
+620 GAAA
-628 AQNSLDGVTAAV
+628 AAASAKSGLDGVTAAV

-649 LAAKATAAANAAAVA
+649 LAAKATAAANEAATA
-664 AGTATGGLVNGAI
+664 AGTATSGVINGAI
-677 AGAVATAQGGVAAA
+677 EGAVATAQAGVATA
-691 QNTVATTGA
+691 QNAVATSGA
-700 NVSSNVSNATGTTQQ
+700 NVATNAATAAGTVKE
-715 SVNTQVVVPDANSSI
+715 SVNSETIVPDANSSI
-730 GTTLQNIDWTK
+730 GTTLQNINWSGFT
-741 IPGL
+741 L

>member
-33 KISVNSYNNATNG
+33 KISVNSYNNATGG
-46 QMNATTGVF
+46 QMNQTSGNF
-55 TGSTGTRSLFSGSP
+55 SGSTGTRSLFSGSP

-81 LGTTTGG
+81 LGTTNGG

-152 FASPHNDNIF
+152 FASPHHDNIF

-180 QGEDFLKISFGEKWE
+180 QGEDFLKITFGEKWE
-195 DADADFKNVLDSL
+195 DAEADFKSVLDSL
-208 GEDFLGKELGKRIG
+208 GEDFLGKTLGQRLG
-222 GGIAVVPLPGFT
+222 GAAAVIPLPGFT
-234 ETIQRTVLA
+234 ETIQRTVLQ
-243 KLGVIEDDMK
+243 KMGVIDDSK
-253 TPLPSGNPNL
+253 ETPLPSGNPNL

-269 RQTIKSETAG
+269 RQTVRSETAG

-328 KGAFEKKMKEWM
+328 KASFEKTITRWM
-340 DHPEKIVEDMVKYIK
+340 DYPEKIVEDMVGFIK
-355 EGLKAAKDSIVE
+355 EGLKAAKDEIQK
-367 MINGIKDTLSP
+367 MIDGVKETLAPSQSKEDVDKKKESDKKDALDKL
-378 KDEASVKA
+378 KDV
-386 KSEETEKKRA
+386 TA
-396 DELAKINKE
+396 D
-405 GTSENYADTLITKL
+405 SLIDDLLK
-419 QEGLSRQ
+419 GLSRQ
-426 LNKYRIA
+426 LNKYRIVI
-433 LEGIAR
+433 EGIAR
-439 SLSGAPSTPW
+439 ALSGAPSTPW
-449 HITIGNPLRPIFC
+449 HITIGNPLRPVFC

-469 QDLTLDLGPTLAFN
+469 EDLTLDLGATLAFN
-483 DLPSNIKATFTLENA
+483 DLPSNIKATFTLTNA

-509 FNSGSIRVVTI
+509 FNSGSIRVVTV

-530 EKLQD
+530 ERLQD
-535 QIYVTPT
+535 QIYVAPKTDS
-542 TGSATNPTNT
+542 GTNPTNT
-552 TGATKAVAGAVATGA
+552 TAATKSVAGAVASGS

-581 QVPPAIATVAAGPQL
+581 QVTPAIATVAAGPQL
-596 PLPVPTFANNF
+596 PPVPTFANNF
-607 NTDVSTAVPNLTA
+607 NTDISTAVPNLTA

-640 NSGQAQAEA
+640 NSGQGQAAA
-649 LAAKATAAANAAAVA
+649 LAAKATAAANAAATA
-664 AGTATGGLVNGAI
+664 AGNATGGVINGTI
-677 AGAVATAQGGVAAA
+677 AGAVTTT
-691 QNTVATTGA
+691 QNVVA
-700 NVSSNVSNATGTTQQ
+700 NVSSTAATAAGTVKE
-715 SVNTQVVVPDANSSI
+715 SVNSQSVVPDPNSSV
-730 GTTLQNIDWTK
+730 GTTLQNIDWSGFT
-741 IPGL
+741 L

>member
-8 PLGLIGVRSLPTSD
+8 PLGLINVRSLPTSD
-22 GMSTFNGGASR
+22 GMSTFNGGTSR
-33 KISVNSYNNATNG
+33 KISVNSYNNATGG
-46 QMNATTGVF
+46 QMNQTNGNF
-55 TGSTGTRSLFSGSP
+55 SGSVGTRSLFSGSP
-69 SASLAPYGNVGK
+69 SASVAPYGNVGK

-111 TSLLNIIEQ
+111 MSLLNIIEQ

-152 FASPHNDNIF
+152 FASPHHDNIF
-162 LKGLATGQPVAIM
+162 LKGLATGQPLAIM

-180 QGEDFLKISFGEKWE
+180 QGDDFLKITFGEKWE

-243 KLGVIEDDMK
+243 KLGVIEDDIK

-269 RQTIKSETAG
+269 RQTIKSEVAG
-279 SGLNCTVSIQMICEW
+279 SGLNCTVSIQMVCEW
-294 EQKFISG
+294 EQKFLSG

-313 KILTFATSRSNNYGL
+313 KILTFSTSRSNNYGL
-328 KGAFEKKMKEWM
+328 KGAFEKTMTRWM
-340 DHPEKIVEDMVKYIK
+340 DYPNTIVEDMVKYIK
-355 EGLKAAKDSIVE
+355 EGLTAAKDSIRE
-367 MINGIKDTLSP
+367 MIQGVKSTLLP
-378 KDEASVKA
+378 QDEASVKKKDAEAAADKA
-386 KSEETEKKRA
+386 KKLKDINNQGTTEQ
-396 DELAKINKE
+396 
-405 GTSENYADTLITKL
+405 YADKLIKDL

-449 HITIGNPLRPIFC
+449 HITVGNPLRPIFC
-462 SGDMYMS
+462 SGDMYMAD
-469 QDLTLDLGPTLAFN
+469 DLTLDLGATLAFN
-483 DLPSNIKATFTLENA
+483 DLPSSIKATFTLTNA

-509 FNSGSIRVVTI
+509 FNAGSIRVVTSI
-520 VKDTNDLNHG
+520 KDANDLNHG
-530 EKLQD
+530 ERLQD
-535 QIYVTPT
+535 QIYVAPQAESTK
-542 TGSATNPTNT
+542 NPTNT
-552 TGATKAVAGAVATGA
+552 TAATNTVAGAAATGA

-572 GATVPTTVP
+572 GATVPTTTA
-581 QVPPAIATVAAGPQL
+581 QVTPAIATVAAGPQVT
-596 PLPVPTFANNF
+596 PIPTFANNF
-607 NTDVSTAVPNLTA
+607 NADISTAVPNLTA
-620 GAATNLAN
+620 GAATNLAS
-628 AQNSLDGVTAAV
+628 AQGTLDGVTAAV

-649 LAAKATAAANAAAVA
+649 LAAKATAAATAAAAA
-664 AGTATGGLVNGAI
+664 AGSVTGGVFNGAI
-677 AGAVATAQGGVAAA
+677 AGAVAAAQNAVTNT
-691 QNTVATTGA
+691 QNTVATVGA
-700 NVSSNVSNATGTTQQ
+700 NVSSTAASAVGTVKE
-715 SVNTQVVVPDANSSI
+715 SVNSQSVVPDPNSSV
-730 GTTLQNIDWTK
+730 GTTLQNIDWSAFAG
-741 IPGL
+741 I